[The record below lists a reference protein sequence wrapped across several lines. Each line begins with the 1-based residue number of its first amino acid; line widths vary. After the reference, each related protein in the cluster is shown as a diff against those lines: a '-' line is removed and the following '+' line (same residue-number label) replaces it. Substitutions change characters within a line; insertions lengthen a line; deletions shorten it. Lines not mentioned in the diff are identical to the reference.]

1 MPTRLRGVLAALP
14 VLLAFV
20 LVPSASATCG
30 LIDGYVPSGKAWYS
44 ANDVPPTILFDM
56 ADDEASQKDFMNVT
70 TQAWLSAT
78 ASGAFG
84 FVMTPPWSSYASGP
98 NTMEAR
104 LYCRG
109 SGLQTTR
116 TVVNWDPLAPTVSWS
131 LPAAGQWLRGTV
143 QLRLNGSDSLS
154 GVTSYAFALPNG
166 GVVSADGGTQFDTT
180 GAADGTLVL
189 SGTSVDYVGNRSAT
203 ATRVVRIDNA
213 APAVSME
220 ASPSAF
226 VSSSTLTVGASA
238 SDSLSGLAQVRFEGR
253 PGSSGAWQAL
263 GADREAPYR
272 LTLATPALEGDY
284 EVRAIATDAIGNEAT
299 SPGSSRAIDRGAPSA
314 SLNALA
320 PSISGTVGLT
330 AVATDEVSGV
340 AHVDFQA
347 APTGSDDWQ
356 SLAGDDAAP
365 WTARVATGGLA
376 DGAYALRVLARDA
389 AGNETISALRSTVV
403 RNAVGAI
410 AAPGASPLPSLTP
423 GSPAAAAAAANAAKR
438 AVALSARALPHRVE
452 GGHPVVVQGIARGLA
467 RGVVVVTLQNARRP
481 SLIQRVRTTTRA
493 NGAYRVSFVPHFSG
507 RIRVRFAGDATHR
520 TAGADAGV
528 ARVHPRLIVAI
539 TATRSANGS
548 LANPHVHGRLLPA
561 GGPVRVVWQA
571 RPAKGGAWL
580 LFCRTAD
587 QLAVGRNGVIDGT
600 CHVSGL
606 HPGNRYRLV
615 VLGDAGAS
623 YLPATTKA
631 MVARPTS

>member
-1 MPTRLRGVLAALP
+1 MPTRLRGVLAVLP
-14 VLLAFV
+14 VLLV
-20 LVPSASATCG
+20 LVVAPSASATCG
-30 LIDGYVPSGKAWYS
+30 MIDGYVPGGKVWYS
-44 ANDVPPTILFDM
+44 ANDAPPTILFDM
-56 ADDEASQKDFMNVT
+56 ADDEGSDKDFMNIT

-84 FVMTPPWSSYASGP
+84 FVMTPPWSLYTPGA

-104 LYCRG
+104 LHCRG

-116 TVVNWDPLAPTVSWS
+116 TVVNWDPIAPTVSWS

-143 QLRLNGSDSLS
+143 QLRLNGYDSLS
-154 GVTSYAFALPNG
+154 GVTSYAFPLPNG
-166 GVVSADGGTQFDTT
+166 GVVSADGSAWFDTT
-180 GAADGTLVL
+180 GTADGTLVL
-189 SGTSVDYVGNRSAT
+189 SGTSVDYVGNRSPT

-213 APAVSME
+213 APAVSMD
-220 ASPSAF
+220 APATAF
-226 VSSSTLTVGASA
+226 VSAATLTVGAAA
-238 SDSLSGLAQVRFEGR
+238 SDPSSGVAQVRFEGR

-263 GADREAPYR
+263 GADREPPYR

-299 SPGSSRAIDRGAPSA
+299 SPGSVRAIDRGAPSA
-314 SLNALA
+314 SLNAIPAL
-320 PSISGTVGLT
+320 ISGTVGLT
-330 AVATDEVSGV
+330 ALASDEVSGI
-340 AHVDFQA
+340 ARVDFQA

-356 SLAGDDAAP
+356 SLATDESAP
-365 WTARVATGGLA
+365 WSARVATGGLA
-376 DGAYALRVLARDA
+376 DGPYALRVLARDA
-389 AGNETISALRSTVV
+389 AGNETVSALRSTVV
-403 RNAVGAI
+403 RNALAAI
-410 AAPGASPLPSLTP
+410 VAPAASALPGLTP
-423 GSPAAAAAAANAAKR
+423 GTPAAAAAAVNAAKR

-452 GGHPVVVQGIARGLA
+452 GGHPVVVQGIAGGLS
-467 RGVVVVTLQNARRP
+467 RGVVLVTLQNARRP
-481 SLIQRVRTTTRA
+481 SLIQQIRTTTHA

-520 TAGADAGV
+520 AAGADAGV
-528 ARVHPRLIVAI
+528 ARVHPRLIVTM
-539 TATRSANGS
+539 TATRAANGS
-548 LANPHVHGRLLPA
+548 LENPHVRGRLLPA

-571 RPAKGGAWL
+571 RPAHGGAWL

-587 QLAVGRNGVIDGT
+587 QLAVGRNGRIDGT

-606 HPGNRYRLV
+606 HPDNRYRLV